1 MVGVFCILGCF
12 HRPSQ
17 LNNLEPDERT
27 SLPNNALQEALSKRF
42 RRLLSGDPDG
52 VPPWLEVIAAGDEPG
67 LYMPTD
73 APWIVHADFG
83 TLVGGIR
90 ALLMQA
96 LHPGS
101 LTGVANHSR
110 YEQDALGRLAGTIRW
125 LTITTFGSH
134 TAVAGESQRVNRM
147 HKRVTGEYETA
158 AGEQRP
164 YKAADPDLLLWVH
177 IAFMDSFLRCHQM
190 YAWREIPGGADAY
203 VRLWA
208 KSVEPLGLDSAPM
221 NEADLIREIERYK
234 VELVATA
241 KTLDVVKFIK
251 RPPLPVLARPVYWL
265 LFEAAVV
272 SLPIEFRELLGL
284 KAKSAKVIKPLT
296 RGVLR
301 FIRVAIGPESPI
313 EDGAIERL
321 RRIGARY

>member
-1 MVGVFCILGCF
+1 M
-12 HRPSQ
+12 
-17 LNNLEPDERT
+17 
-27 SLPNNALQEALSKRF
+27 PNNALQEALSKRF

-67 LYMPTD
+67 LYLPTD
-73 APWIVHADFG
+73 APWLVHADFG

-125 LTITTFGSH
+125 LTVTTFGSH
-134 TAVAGESQRVNRM
+134 TAVANESGRVNRM
-147 HKRVTGEYETA
+147 HTRVTGEYHTA
-158 AGEQRP
+158 GGEQRP

-208 KSVEPLGLDSAPM
+208 KSVEPIGLANAPM
-221 NEADLIREIERYK
+221 NEAELLAEIERYQR
-234 VELVATA
+234 ELVATP

-272 SLPIEFRELLGL
+272 SLPVEFRDLLGL
-284 KAKSAKVIKPLT
+284 KAKRAGIIKPLT

-301 FIRVAIGPESPI
+301 LIRFAIGPESPI
-313 EDGAIERL
+313 EDGAIDRL
-321 RRIGARY
+321 RRIGALN